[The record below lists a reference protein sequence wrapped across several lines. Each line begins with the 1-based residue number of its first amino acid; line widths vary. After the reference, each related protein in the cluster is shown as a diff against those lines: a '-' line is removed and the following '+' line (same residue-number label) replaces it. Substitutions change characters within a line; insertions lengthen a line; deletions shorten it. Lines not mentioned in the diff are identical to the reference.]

1 MMTIIIHLNNN
12 NNKRNYHEN
21 VSSDAQELQSWVDT
35 INLVA
40 GTLSAPP
47 LPSAVGSKSKKFQKP
62 LLPSSHT
69 KFNTKEQLADHEMR
83 IQRIAQDLEEHVS
96 KHPDKGAQ
104 RRILNEYAEKQSYL
118 EYEVSVWFFFFIHS
132 FSSINSFDHFDGV
145 NIMRKSNRTKIYH
158 YICSNCLLN
167 FFWVCFS
174 LQEKQFNLQGFLF

>member
-1 MMTIIIHLNNN
+1 MMNITLVKINKIIT
-12 NNKRNYHEN
+12 KN
-21 VSSDAQELQSWVDT
+21 VYSDAQELQSWVDT

-40 GTLSAPP
+40 GTLSAPS

-83 IQRIAQDLEEHVS
+83 IRRIAQELEEHVS

-118 EYEVSVWFFFFIHS
+118 EYEVSLIFHSLIHS
-132 FSSINSFDHFDGV
+132 F
-145 NIMRKSNRTKIYH
+145 
-158 YICSNCLLN
+158 
-167 FFWVCFS
+167 FS
-174 LQEKQFNLQGFLF
+174 LFLHTTN